1 MDKHPDHAPQPR
13 AVTIS
18 PMTDYTARLAD
29 IKSKLKV
36 EDLEYHK
43 KELLAEMSEG
53 DFWNRD
59 DAQSKSQELSGIDT
73 TLDTLKEVESALSD
87 AEVSESMLAEDPEN
101 SELKTETERYR
112 RIAESKLDKLELA
125 TYLSGRYDHLDAI
138 LSIHAGAGGT
148 EAMDWSEMLYRMYMR
163 YGERQGWGYEV
174 LEETRGDEAGMKSV
188 IVRLKGKN
196 AYGLLKREQGTH
208 RLVRQSPFNADNLR
222 QTSFSLVEVMPDV
235 AETDND
241 IKVNDEDIEWQF
253 FRAGGHGGQN
263 VNKVSTAV
271 RLIHKATGIVVV
283 CTEERYQERNREKAM
298 ARLKAKLW
306 ELEEAK
312 KKAEFAAVKG
322 EHKIASFGSQIRS
335 YVLHPYKLV
344 KDVRTGYE
352 TSQAEQVLDG
362 DLDGFIQAELK
373 ALA

>member
-1 MDKHPDHAPQPR
+1 MSDFA
-13 AVTIS
+13 S
-18 PMTDYTARLAD
+18 RLAD
-29 IKSKLKV
+29 IKTKLK
-36 EDLEYHK
+36 LAT
-43 KELLAEMSEG
+43 LLSRKNEILSEMAG
-53 DFWNRD
+53 ADFWGKS
-59 DAQSKSQELSGIDT
+59 DAQDKSQELSSIDT
-73 TLDTLKEVESALSD
+73 TLDTLREVETAISD

-101 SELKTETERYR
+101 AELQTDAERYQ
-112 RIAESKLDKLELA
+112 RIAESKMDKLELA

-148 EAMDWSEMLYRMYMR
+148 EAMDWSEILYRMYMR

-174 LEETRGDEAGMKSV
+174 LDETRGEEAGIKSV
-188 IVRLKGKN
+188 TVRLKGRH

-222 QTSFSLVEVMPDV
+222 QTSFALVEVLPAV
-235 AETDND
+235 EETDND
-241 IKVNDEDIEWQF
+241 IEVKDEDIEWQF

-271 RLIHKATGIVVV
+271 RLIHKPSGFVVV
-283 CTEERYQERNREKAM
+283 CTEERYQERNRDKAM

-306 ELEEAK
+306 ELEEEK
-312 KKAEFAAVKG
+312 KKVEFAAVKG
-322 EHKIASFGSQIRS
+322 VHKIASFGSQIRS

-344 KDVRTGYE
+344 KDVRTQYE

-373 ALA
+373 LLS